1 MLRPSTKGDDSE
13 NSSSTYKNSFL
24 QNCFKANVDLIY
36 AVLGLIFYT
45 IFLKM
50 YVSSTEDKITYGFG
64 VIT

>member
-1 MLRPSTKGDDSE
+1 MIVKIHRQPLKFF
-13 NSSSTYKNSFL
+13 FL
-24 QNCFKANVDLIY
+24 QNCYKAKVDLIY

-45 IFLKM
+45 IFLRM